1 METLIIPKGIEKD
14 KRRIGMEILLTRHGQ
29 TEWNLLKKVQG
40 KADIELN
47 EKGIEQ
53 AETIRVS
60 LKEERIDLILCSPL
74 KRAIQTAEIIN
85 QGKNIRMII
94 DERLSERDFG
104 EFEGMFKKDFNYNAF
119 WSYKQNL
126 KYDEAENITEFFRR
140 VYDFLDSVKKEYEGK
155 RVLIVAHA
163 GVSIPVKCY
172 FEGIPN
178 QECLSSLHLENCEV
192 VKYSY

>member
-1 METLIIPKGIEKD
+1 MIYVI
-14 KRRIGMEILLTRHGQ
+14 RHGQ
-29 TEWNLLKKVQG
+29 TDWNLEGRTQG
-40 KADIELN
+40 SIDTELN
-47 EKGIEQ
+47 ETGRCQ
-53 AETIRVS
+53 ANSVRNELLNTKLDVV
-60 LKEERIDLILCSPL
+60 LCSPRNRC
-74 KRAIQTAEIIN
+74 KSTAEIIC
-85 QGKNIRMII
+85 QDRDIPII
-94 DERLSERDFG
+94 GLEDLRERDFG

-178 QECLSSLHLENCEV
+178 QEYLSSLHLENCEV

>member
-1 METLIIPKGIEKD
+1 
-14 KRRIGMEILLTRHGQ
+14 MEILLTRHGQ

-104 EFEGMFKKDFNYNAF
+104 EFEGMSNTDFDFNAF

-126 KYDEAENITEFFRR
+126 KYDKAENIKDFFYR
-140 VYDFLDSVKKEYEGK
+140 VYTKLDNIENKYKDKNILFVTHG
-155 RVLIVAHA
+155 
-163 GVSIPVKCY
+163 GVSIAIDCY
-172 FEGIPN
+172 VNGMPD
-178 QECLSSLHLENCEV
+178 QESLLNLAIR
-192 VKYSY
+192 KW